1 MKRIRLNQPTIL
13 FNAAALAEQLT
24 TQMPSQDL
32 ADLDKAYFSHMLG
45 LHAVLAALREPSRWL
60 AARAE
65 QLGRE
70 PEDLVRLLGC
80 RVGENIGVFDAV
92 MYPEYTVSTRLQTLT
107 RQIYEICHGGIRL
120 YDGQTSRP
128 MQQRI
133 YAYVLMRH
141 NSRGF
146 QHYARR
152 LKLVIPANL
161 CAAIDELDILLRKI
175 HRTRPESSKPSTDI
189 AFFNGPT
196 SRVKD

>member
-1 MKRIRLNQPTIL
+1 MKRIRLNQPTVL

-32 ADLDKAYFSHMLG
+32 ADLDKAYFAHMLG
-45 LHAVLAALREPSRWL
+45 LHAILSALREPGRWL
-60 AARAE
+60 AAHAGKI
-65 QLGRE
+65 GRE

-80 RVGENIGVFDAV
+80 RAGENIGVFDSV
-92 MYPEYTVSTRLQTLT
+92 MHPEEIVSAKLQTLNQ
-107 RQIYEICHGGIRL
+107 QIYEICHGGIRL

-161 CAAIDELDILLRKI
+161 CAAIDELDSLLRKV
-175 HRTRPESSKPSTDI
+175 HRPRPESSEPSTDI
-189 AFFNGPT
+189 AFFNGPR
-196 SRVKD
+196 SRVRD